1 MDFIWIMLIMFIVSS
16 LINMFSQKKQK
27 QEQERQKPGTSGQPQ
42 STNSQPSQGNQREQ
56 QPTNEQES
64 PFGDLGRQL
73 EEMFGGGQEQ
83 RTDHPT
89 ERQPQAN
96 TDMYSEAKQNDEV
109 VVSDEMKEY
118 ERKREEARK
127 RRLEAEQQLK
137 DKVAN
142 LESKRRA
149 TDAAAAVSFKNITS
163 KDVVQGMIWSEI
175 LTEPRGTK
183 PHRIRRTRSR

>member
-1 MDFIWIMLIMFIVSS
+1 MDFIWIVLIMFIVSS
-16 LINMFSQKKQK
+16 LINMFTQK
-27 QEQERQKPGTSGQPQ
+27 QQKQQQERQKPGTGGQPQ
-42 STNSQPSQGNQREQ
+42 DVNRQPSQGNQREQ
-56 QPTNEQES
+56 QPTQEQDN
-64 PFGDLGRQL
+64 PFGDLGKQL
-73 EEMFGGGQEQ
+73 EEMFGGGQQQ

-89 ERQPQAN
+89 ERQPEAN
-96 TDMYSEAKQNDEV
+96 TEMYSEARQNDEV

-137 DKVAN
+137 DKVVN
-142 LESKRRA
+142 LESKRRVA
-149 TDAAAAVSFKNITS
+149 DASQAVSFKNITS